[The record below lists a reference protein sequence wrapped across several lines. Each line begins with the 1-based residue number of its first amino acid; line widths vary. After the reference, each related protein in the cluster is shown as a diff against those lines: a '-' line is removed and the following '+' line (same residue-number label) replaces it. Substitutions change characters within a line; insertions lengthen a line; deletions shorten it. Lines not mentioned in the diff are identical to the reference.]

1 MRTGQLRGTRRAL
14 TTVVAAA
21 SLLVGAGAGAGIG
34 AAETPLASP
43 PVTGAEAVGL
53 VNPFIGSQGD
63 GNTFPGAVAPFGMAQ
78 LSPDTGHYA
87 GYRYPDSKIRGFSM
101 VHISGV
107 GCGLG
112 GDLPVLPTTGV
123 PTSTDY
129 AAYALPFSQDSE
141 QASPGSYAVT
151 LAAPAG
157 PVRAE
162 LSATTRTGWQRY
174 TFPATRDATVMV
186 NTGQAL
192 HAVTSSDA
200 KVVDDR
206 TIETTVTG
214 QGFCQSTQPYTL
226 HFTTRFDRPFATTGT
241 WAGTTVSPGS
251 TQTSGSGRRGVW
263 AGFDATT
270 DRDVTAVT
278 ALSYVDAIG
287 ARNNLA
293 AEGNG
298 TFDATVAAAH
308 DAWVARLGQVE
319 TTGGPAADRGPFY
332 SSLYRS
338 LITPS
343 TGSDVDRRY
352 HGWDGQTHTADG
364 PAYYQNFSLWD
375 TYRTQV
381 QLLGLL
387 APAEARDQAVSLLRA
402 GQQGGWAPR
411 WAYGPVE
418 TNIMTGDPVT
428 PFLVT
433 AWKYGLLKGYE
444 GEVYALL
451 KQNADGVP
459 PAGSPANGRVG
470 NPSYIAN
477 GYVPYVA
484 GASGKPGD
492 YDVAHGGS
500 ATMEYAVS
508 DCSLAGL
515 AGALG
520 KRDDAERY
528 ALRSRS
534 WRSLLDPAT
543 KFPRSRNP
551 DGVFTGNADPALS
564 EGFHEGTAW
573 QYQWLVPQDL
583 PGLISAI
590 GGKDEAISR
599 LDHFFDY
606 PELLTDPQKVA
617 RRVWVNNAYDYYGQ
631 SRYNPQNEP
640 DLHAPYVYLWTGE
653 PWKTADVVRTA
664 TTLFTD
670 GPTGLTGNDD
680 LGTMSAW
687 HVLSSI
693 GIYPAQ
699 AGTDQ
704 LVIGSPKFTKVTL
717 HLQKPYFSGDVV
729 VDSPASSDANRYV
742 QGVTLGGQKLRN
754 SWFTVDQLRG
764 GTTLAVD
771 LGAKPS
777 TWATTP
783 DTAPPSPCHSPGQ
796 GEISNTSL
804 SLTASGSTSL
814 PTSDADQHVVVRADV
829 VTQAKGTVGVDVLST
844 VKAPFSVTPSKTSLT
859 LSSQGDPATGSAP
872 LDVAIPA
879 GAPAGSY
886 PVTVTVSSKAGDVTR
901 TLLLTLVDA
910 GCANPGSACPLD
922 ITGSLNLDG
931 VATPETKTEGNFD
944 GVGWSFP
951 AGQLP
956 APGVAV
962 LGTQAYRIPSTAGTA
977 PNLVAPTAAVT
988 VPTAGKFSQLSLLA
1002 SARNGDAKDVP
1013 ATLHYADGDVGA
1025 TVLASDWAAG
1035 SPRFG
1040 ESDLV
1045 RTTGR
1050 VAMNSPSGTDGLPVH
1065 LWGVTVP
1072 TDPARSL
1079 VSVTFGP
1086 SARLAVMSIS
1096 GRHA

>member
-1 MRTGQLRGTRRAL
+1 MRVRRTLTAVVSAAAL
-14 TTVVAAA
+14 TATAGIAAA
-21 SLLVGAGAGAGIG
+21 AGEPIV
-34 AAETPLASP
+34 ASA
-43 PVTGAEAVGL
+43 VTGAEAVGL

-87 GYRYPDSKIRGFSM
+87 GYRYTDTRIRGFSM

-123 PTSTDY
+123 PASTDY
-129 AAYALPFSQDSE
+129 ASYALPFSHQSE
-141 QASPGSYAVT
+141 KASPGSYAVT
-151 LAAPAG
+151 LTAPAG
-157 PVRAE
+157 PVKAE

-174 TFPATRDATVMV
+174 TFPATKDATVLI

-192 HAVTSSDA
+192 HEVTSSDA

-214 QGFCQSTQPYTL
+214 QGFCQSTRPYTL
-226 HFTTRFDRPFATTGT
+226 HFVTRFDRPFATTGT
-241 WAGTTVSPGS
+241 WAGTTFSPGS
-251 TQTSGSGRRGVW
+251 TETSGGGRRGAW
-263 AGFDATT
+263 AGFDTTT
-270 DRDVTAVT
+270 DAAVTAVT
-278 ALSYVDAIG
+278 ALSYVDAAG

-293 AEGNG
+293 AEGKG
-298 TFDATVAAAH
+298 TFDDTLTAART
-308 DAWVARLGQVE
+308 AWVARLGQVE
-319 TTGGPAADRGPFY
+319 TTGGPVADRGPFY

-338 LITPS
+338 FITPS

-387 APAEARDQAVSLLRA
+387 APREARDQAISLLRA

-433 AWKYGLLKGYE
+433 AWKYGLLSGYE
-444 GEVYALL
+444 QETYALL
-451 KQNADGVP
+451 KQNADEVP
-459 PAGSPANGRVG
+459 PAESPANGRVG

-477 GYVPYVA
+477 GYVPYTA

-492 YDVAHGGS
+492 FDLAHGGS
-500 ATMEYAVS
+500 ATMEYAVA
-508 DCSLAGL
+508 DCSLSGL
-515 AGALG
+515 ADALG
-520 KRDDAERY
+520 NSDDAERY
-528 ALRSRS
+528 LLRSRN
-534 WRSLLDPAT
+534 WRSLIDPAT
-543 KFPRSRNP
+543 KFPRSRNT
-551 DGVFTGNADPALS
+551 DGVFAGSPDPALS

-583 PGLISAI
+583 PGLIKTI
-590 GGKDEAISR
+590 GGKDETITR

-606 PELLTDPQKVA
+606 DELLIDPQRVTRK
-617 RRVWVNNAYDYYGQ
+617 VWVNSAYDYYGQ

-640 DLHAPYVYLWTGE
+640 DLHAPYVYLWTGQ
-653 PWKTADVVRTA
+653 PWKTADVVRAA

-670 GPTGLTGNDD
+670 GPLGLTGNDD

-699 AGTDQ
+699 AGTDK

-717 HLQKPYFSGDVV
+717 HLQKPYFAGDVI
-729 VDSPASSDANRYV
+729 VDASASTDANRYV
-742 QGVTLGGQKLRN
+742 QSVTLGGKKLRN
-754 SWFTVDQLRG
+754 SWFAVDQLRG
-764 GTTLAVD
+764 GTTLKVD
-771 LGAKPS
+771 LGSTPS

-783 DTAPPSPCHSPGQ
+783 DTAPPSPCSSPGQ
-796 GEISNTSL
+796 GEISNISL
-804 SLTASGSTSL
+804 GLSAVG
-814 PTSDADQHVVVRADV
+814 PTSFATSDGAKHVAVNADL
-829 VTQAKGTVGVDVLST
+829 VTQGKGTVRVEVIAT
-844 VKAPFSVTPSKTSLT
+844 APAPLSVTPSKTSISLT
-859 LSSQGDPATGSAP
+859 SLGNPATTTVP
-872 LDVAIPA
+872 LDVVIPA
-879 GAPAGSY
+879 GTPAGPY
-886 PVTVTVSSKAGDVTR
+886 PVTVSAGSKAGDVAK
-901 TLLLTLVDA
+901 TLIVTLVDA
-910 GCANPGSACPLD
+910 GCSNAGSACPLD
-922 ITGSLNLDG
+922 ITGVLNLDG

-962 LGTQAYRIPSTAGTA
+962 LDTQAYLIPSTAGTA
-977 PNLVAPTAAVT
+977 VNFVATKVVVT
-988 VPTAGKFSQLSLLA
+988 VPAAGKFSELAILA
-1002 SARNGDAKDVP
+1002 SARNGDARDVP
-1013 ATLHYADGDVGA
+1013 VTLHYGDGDTSTTISV
-1025 TVLASDWAAG
+1025 SDWAAG

-1040 ESDLV
+1040 EKDLV

-1050 VAMNSPSGTDGLPVH
+1050 VAMNSASGTDGLAVH

-1072 TDPARSL
+1072 TDPARAL
-1079 VSVTFGP
+1079 VSVSFGP
-1086 SARLAVMSIS
+1086 SAQLAMMSVS

>member
-1 MRTGQLRGTRRAL
+1 MGTRRVITSVAS
-14 TTVVAAA
+14 AAA
-21 SLLVGAGAGAGIG
+21 LIATAGIG
-34 AAETPLASP
+34 ASAATPLASP
-43 PVTGAEAVGL
+43 TATGSEAIGL

-87 GYRYPDSKIRGFSM
+87 GYRYTDTRIRGFSM

-129 AAYALPFSQDSE
+129 AAYALPFSHDTE
-141 QASPGSYAVT
+141 KASPGSYEVSLT
-151 LAAPAG
+151 APAG
-157 PVRAE
+157 PVKAE

-174 TFPATRDATVMV
+174 TFPATTNATVLI

-200 KVVDDR
+200 KVVDDH

-214 QGFCQSTQPYTL
+214 QGFCQSTRPYTL
-226 HFTTRFDRPFATTGT
+226 HFITRFDRPFATTGT
-241 WAGTTVSPGS
+241 WAGTTFTTGS
-251 TQTSGSGRRGVW
+251 TQTSGGGRRGAWV
-263 AGFDATT
+263 GFDATT

-278 ALSYVDAIG
+278 ALSYVDAAG
-287 ARNNLA
+287 ARNNLV

-298 TFDATVAAAH
+298 TFDGVLAAAR
-308 DAWVARLGQVE
+308 DAWVARLGLVE

-352 HGWDGQTHTADG
+352 HGWDGGTHTADG

-381 QLLGLL
+381 QLLGLF
-387 APAEARDQAVSLLRA
+387 APREARDQAVSLLRA

-433 AWKYGLLKGYE
+433 AWQYGLLSGYE
-444 GEVYALL
+444 RETYALL
-451 KQNADGVP
+451 KQNADQVP
-459 PAGSPANGRVG
+459 PAGNPANGRVG

-477 GYVPYVA
+477 GYVPYTA

-492 YDVAHGGS
+492 FDLAHGGS
-500 ATMEYAVS
+500 ATMEYAVA

-515 AGALG
+515 ADALG
-520 KRDDAERY
+520 KTDDAERY
-528 ALRSRS
+528 LLRSRD
-534 WRSLLDPAT
+534 WRSLIDPAT
-543 KFPRSRNP
+543 KFPRSRNT
-551 DGVFTGNADPALS
+551 DGVFAGNADPALS

-583 PGLISAI
+583 PGLIKAV
-590 GGKDEAISR
+590 GGKEEAIAR

-606 PELLTDPQKVA
+606 DELLTDP
-617 RRVWVNNAYDYYGQ
+617 RRVTREVWVNSAYNYYGQ

-640 DLHAPYVYLWTGE
+640 DLHAPYVYLWTGQ
-653 PWKTADVVRTA
+653 PWKTANVVRAA

-699 AGTDQ
+699 AGTDT
-704 LVIGSPKFTKVTL
+704 LVIGSPKFTKVTM

-729 VDSPASSDANRYV
+729 VDAPASTDANRYV
-742 QGVTLGGQKLRN
+742 QSVTLGGQKMRN
-754 SWFTVDQLRG
+754 SWFTVGQLRG
-764 GTTLAVD
+764 GTTLKVD
-771 LGAKPS
+771 LGSKPS
-777 TWATTP
+777 SWATTP

-796 GEISNTSL
+796 GEISNVSL
-804 SLTASGSTSL
+804 GLSASGPTSL
-814 PTSDADQHVVVRADV
+814 PTSGAAQHVALSADL
-829 VTQAKGTVGVDVLST
+829 VTQAKGTVTADVIAT
-844 VKAPFSVTPSKTSLT
+844 VEEPLSVTPSKKSLT
-859 LSSQGDPATGSAP
+859 LSSQGNPATASVP
-872 LDVAIPA
+872 LDVTIPA
-879 GAPAGSY
+879 GTPAGTY
-886 PVTVTVSSKAGDVTR
+886 PVTVTASSKAGDVTK
-901 TLLLTLVDA
+901 TLMLTLVDA
-910 GCANPGSACPLD
+910 GCTNSGSACPLN

-931 VATPETKTEGNFD
+931 VATPETKTAGNFD

-962 LGTQAYRIPSTAGTA
+962 LGAQAYRIPSTAGTTA
-977 PNLVAPTAAVT
+977 NFVAPTSALT
-988 VPTAGKFSQLSLLA
+988 VPTAGTFSQLSLLA
-1002 SARNGDAKDVP
+1002 SARNGDARDVP
-1013 ATLHYADGDVGA
+1013 VTLHYTNGDISTMISV
-1025 TVLASDWAAG
+1025 SDWAAG

-1040 ESDLV
+1040 ETDLV

-1050 VAMNSPSGTDGLPVH
+1050 VAMNSDSGTDGLSVH
-1065 LWGVTVP
+1065 LWGVDVP
-1072 TDPARSL
+1072 TDPARAL
-1079 VSVTFGP
+1079 VSVSFGP
-1086 SARLAVMSIS
+1086 SAQLAVMSIS
-1096 GRHA
+1096 GRHP